1 MSRFARIGLIVL
13 IGALFFAWHSPLLSP
28 EGRVRGFNSDAAIIA
43 LMGKKMLEGRGF
55 DVFFWGQ
62 NYVGPLTSIFI
73 AGAGAMTGGV
83 DPLALRLGTFLE
95 VLAGILLTGLAV
107 SRLDRRAA
115 VAAMVALAITPP
127 VILRMMVTPLGA
139 EMAFVFASALLAL
152 FFWYPRP
159 LALGLLAG
167 FSWWMNQQVV
177 FTLIAGAL
185 VLAFRSPAMRRELL
199 LLRER
204 WAFRTTPMPGV
215 VQAFAWLST
224 RIGLLLLILFVAFD
238 LLSIDVMP
246 FIFGRATDALLL
258 LLVPFALPLVF
269 GEWRRFSLPPLAP
282 LARFALGFA
291 IGYAPVWLGALLGW
305 YERTYVFA
313 FRMNYPSGVLE
324 QLRSFPRVA
333 AHWTGAAPGLLGI
346 LYAIALCI
354 FLGAA
359 LWKARA
365 SEGRVLLAL
374 IPLGNLAFYLL
385 AEGAKPHYLIAS
397 VGMLFALAALGAV
410 DLWPHSRPL
419 VAAGAVIAILSLATS
434 ARTMHHDVLREPD
447 PRPLLARVEAA
458 GCQVCYTDF
467 WLAYRYRLLD
477 EERRA
482 WIPYL
487 SQNRTR
493 AESRAMQQLPGQRCL
508 VGPDG
513 VVQPIPHDLPLTHEP
528 PRSGTSTGAAPP
540 PNRQRRG
547 PG

>member
-1 MSRFARIGLIVL
+1 VSRFARIGLILL
-13 IGALFFAWHSPLLSP
+13 IALLFFVWHAPLLSP

-43 LMGKKMLEGRGF
+43 LMGKKMLDGRGF
-55 DVFFWGQ
+55 DIFFWGQ
-62 NYVGPLTSIFI
+62 NYVGPLTSMFI
-73 AGAGAMTGGV
+73 AGAGALTGGV

-95 VLAGILLTGLAV
+95 VLAGIVLMGLAV
-107 SRLDRRAA
+107 WRLNPRAA
-115 VAAMVALAITPP
+115 VATMAALALTPP
-127 VILRMMVTPLGA
+127 VLLRMMITPLGA
-139 EMAFVFASALLAL
+139 EMAFVLAAALLAL

-177 FTLIAGAL
+177 FTLIAIAL
-185 VLAFRSPAMRRELL
+185 VLAFRSPAVRRELL
-199 LLRER
+199 LLPDR
-204 WAFRTTPMPGV
+204 WAFRTTPMTGV

-224 RIGLLLLILFVAFD
+224 RIGLLLLILFVVLD
-238 LLSIDVMP
+238 LLSIGVMP
-246 FIFGRATDALLL
+246 FVFGRATDALLL
-258 LLVPFALPLVF
+258 ILVPLVVLPLVF

-282 LARFALGFA
+282 ALRFALGFA
-291 IGYAPVWLGALLGW
+291 TGYAPVWLGAIFGW

-324 QLRSFPRVA
+324 QLRSLAPVA

-359 LWKARA
+359 LWNGRS
-365 SEGRVLLAL
+365 SERRVLLAL
-374 IPLGNLAFYLL
+374 IPLGNFAFYLL

-397 VGMLFALAALGAV
+397 VAMLFALAALGAV
-410 DLWPHSRPL
+410 DLWPRSRAL
-419 VAAGAVIAILSLATS
+419 VAAGAVIALLSLGTS
-434 ARTMHHDVLREPD
+434 ARRMHQDVLREPD
-447 PRPLLARVEAA
+447 PLPLLARVEAA
-458 GCQVCYTDF
+458 GCQVCYADF

-493 AESRAMQQLPGQRCL
+493 AESRAIQQLPGQRCL
-508 VGPDG
+508 VRLDG
-513 VVQPIPHDLPLTHEP
+513 VVQQIVHDLPLSHEP
-528 PRSGTSTGAAPP
+528 PRS
-540 PNRQRRG
+540 R
-547 PG
+547 

>member
-1 MSRFARIGLIVL
+1 MSRFARIGLILL

-28 EGRVRGFNSDAAIIA
+28 AGRIRGFNSDAAIIA

-62 NYVGPLTSIFI
+62 NYVGPLTSMFI
-73 AGAGAMTGGV
+73 AAAGAVTGGV

-95 VLAGILLTGLAV
+95 VLLGIFLTGLAV

-115 VAAMVALAITPP
+115 VATMVALAITPP
-127 VILRMMVTPLGA
+127 VLLRMMITPLGA
-139 EMAFVFASALLAL
+139 EMAFVLASALVAL

-185 VLAFRSPAMRRELL
+185 VLAFRSPVVRRELL
-199 LLRER
+199 SLRER
-204 WAFRTTPMPGV
+204 WSFRTTPMPGV

-224 RIGLLLLILFVAFD
+224 RAGLLLLVLFVVFD

-246 FIFGRATDALLL
+246 FVFGRATDALLL
-258 LLVPFALPLVF
+258 LLVPLMVLPLIF

-291 IGYAPVWLGALLGW
+291 LGYLPVWLGALLGW

-324 QLRSFPRVA
+324 QIRSFPNVA

-359 LWKARA
+359 LRNVRS

-410 DLWPHSRPL
+410 DLWRHSRAL
-419 VAAGAVIAILSLATS
+419 VAAGAVIALLSLGTS
-434 ARTMHHDVLREPD
+434 ARRMHQDVLREPD
-447 PRPLLARVEAA
+447 PLPLLARVEAA

-508 VGPDG
+508 VRNDG
-513 VVQPIPHDLPLTHEP
+513 VVERIAHDLPLTHEP
-528 PRSGTSTGAAPP
+528 PRSS
-540 PNRQRRG
+540 R
-547 PG
+547 